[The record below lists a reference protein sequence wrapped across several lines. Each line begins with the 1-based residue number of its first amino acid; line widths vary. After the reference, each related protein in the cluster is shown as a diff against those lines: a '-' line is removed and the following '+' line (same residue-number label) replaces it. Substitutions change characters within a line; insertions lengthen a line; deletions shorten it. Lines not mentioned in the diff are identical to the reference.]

1 MIRQHTE
8 TENYEQ
14 IYKCLACGAVQE
26 EHKLVSIKLNGGGNV
41 YYKLRCFVCNSE
53 NIKCIGDSV
62 GGVK

>member
-8 TENYEQ
+8 TGRYENIYE
-14 IYKCLACGAVQE
+14 CLDCTAVQE
-26 EHKLVSIKLNGGGNV
+26 EHKLVSIKLSDGDNV

-62 GGVK
+62 GGVI